1 MLWSGKVDIMVN
13 EMFCTVHKNL
23 AILSH
28 EESFRDW
35 HLGSFLENPKF
46 GSSKP
51 EKHSS
56 RLDEASGFPR
66 RNNNLRYAKDDTT
79 LVAQG

>member
-13 EMFCTVHKNL
+13 ENVHCTVHKNL

-46 GSSKP
+46 SSSKP

-56 RLDEASGFPR
+56 RLDEAQASQEK
-66 RNNNLRYAKDDTT
+66 Y
-79 LVAQG
+79 